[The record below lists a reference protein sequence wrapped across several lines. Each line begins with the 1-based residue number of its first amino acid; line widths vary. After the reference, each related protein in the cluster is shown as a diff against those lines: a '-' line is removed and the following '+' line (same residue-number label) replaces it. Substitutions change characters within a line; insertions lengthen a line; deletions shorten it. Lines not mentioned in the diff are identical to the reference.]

1 MQPFIDN
8 LNFLKIKYE
17 SVMHRT
23 HIESLLLNFTN
34 DSDEAGV
41 FKQKYSKWKETIPEN
56 LSNVIENKNQE
67 EQEKMIKELKD
78 ENHQK
83 IVYNILVIESLINKD
98 RNLKKFLQK
107 LQKEIP
113 LIDEIKKEKK

>member
-1 MQPFIDN
+1 
-8 LNFLKIKYE
+8 
-17 SVMHRT
+17 MHRT
-23 HIESLLLNFTN
+23 HIESLLLNFTH

-56 LSNVIENKNQE
+56 LLNVIENKNQE

-83 IVYNILVIESLINKD
+83 TVYNILVIESLINKD

-107 LQKEIP
+107 IQKEIP

>member
-1 MQPFIDN
+1 
-8 LNFLKIKYE
+8 
-17 SVMHRT
+17 
-23 HIESLLLNFTN
+23 
-34 DSDEAGV
+34 
-41 FKQKYSKWKETIPEN
+41 
-56 LSNVIENKNQE
+56 
-67 EQEKMIKELKD
+67 MIKELKD

-113 LIDEIKKEKK
+113 LIDEIKKEKKEINFE